1 MTTQRLPGT
10 DAARHGTGDADLT
23 VMLAAHDAFRR
34 DLVSLARAAAAADR
48 ADPQRRE
55 QVGRGWQVFKRQLH
69 FHHTG
74 EDRHIWPTLADRLA
88 HSESAMSTLQAMA
101 EEHALVDPLLDA
113 VDAAFADPAGDQ
125 LAGAVDELVTT
136 LHSHLE
142 HEERDALPLIGTALT
157 AAEWRAVGLRLGREN
172 GLSGSSEF
180 FAWMLDGVPAD
191 EVTAVLSE
199 LPPPAAAGVPGG
211 VAVALRQGQ
220 PLVTD
225 AEGGTMQIAIL
236 GGTGGIG
243 GHVLSLGAGR
253 RPPGARAGPPARG
266 AAAPGRPDGRPR

>member
-1 MTTQRLPGT
+1 MTIRHLPGT

-23 VMLAAHDAFRR
+23 VMIAAHDAFRR

-55 QVGRGWQVFKRQLH
+55 QVGRGWEVFKRQLH

-74 EDRHIWPTLADRLA
+74 EDRLIWPRLA
-88 HSESAMSTLQAMA
+88 GRLARSEAAMSTLEAMEA
-101 EEHALVDPLLDA
+101 EHALVDPLLEA
-113 VDAAFADPAGDQ
+113 VDAAFADPAGGQ

-136 LHSHLE
+136 LHSHLA

-157 AAEWRAVGLRLGREN
+157 AREWRAVGMRLGRAN

-191 EVTAVLSE
+191 ESAAVLAE
-199 LPPPAAAGVPGG
+199 LPPPLRLVYR
-211 VAVALRQGQ
+211 AVW
-220 PLVTD
+220 
-225 AEGGTMQIAIL
+225 
-236 GGTGGIG
+236 
-243 GHVLSLGAGR
+243 
-253 RPPGARAGPPARG
+253 
-266 AAAPGRPDGRPR
+266 RPRYASVSRW

>member
-1 MTTQRLPGT
+1 MTTQQLPGT
-10 DAARHGTGDADLT
+10 DAARHGAGDADLT

-34 DLVSLARAAAAADR
+34 DLVSLARAAGAADR

-74 EDRHIWPTLADRLA
+74 EDRLIWPRLAGRMA
-88 HSESAMSTLQAMA
+88 HSESAMSTLQAME

-113 VDAAFADPAGDQ
+113 VDAAFADPASDQ

-136 LHSHLE
+136 LHSHLA

-157 AAEWRAVGLRLGREN
+157 AAEWRAVGLRLGRQN

-191 EVTAVLSE
+191 EVNAVLAE
-199 LPPPAAAGVPGG
+199 LPVPLRLVYRAAW
-211 VAVALRQGQ
+211 
-220 PLVTD
+220 
-225 AEGGTMQIAIL
+225 
-236 GGTGGIG
+236 
-243 GHVLSLGAGR
+243 
-253 RPPGARAGPPARG
+253 
-266 AAAPGRPDGRPR
+266 RPRYTKVSRW